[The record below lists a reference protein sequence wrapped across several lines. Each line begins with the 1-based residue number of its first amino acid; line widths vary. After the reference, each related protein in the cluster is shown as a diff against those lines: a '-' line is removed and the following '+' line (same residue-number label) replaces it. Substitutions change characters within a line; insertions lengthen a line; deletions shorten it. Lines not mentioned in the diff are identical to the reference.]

1 MPENFPLHWPLDD
14 VRGDPAPVTPFDEV
28 FCAGLLRLRHY
39 PSTSRGSPVL
49 LVYPP
54 LKRPFLLD
62 LHPDRS
68 VVRGLLDH
76 GLSVY
81 VTDWMPPAPRDEWRG
96 LDSYVEDDLVAAVT
110 CIAQRER
117 AERVSL
123 IGCSLGSAFALMY
136 AAAHPQ
142 SVMRLVTLAL
152 PVDACLP
159 AAQPIVAY
167 MTSLYHILPAWFV
180 GAQLNRRVPHRSYV
194 PWFLTEEL
202 GEPELLQPTPRSS
215 SLVDAFEAWVRTD
228 VPIAGQLAREVAA
241 PLATIDP
248 GALHVGNRQVDL
260 ERIECP
266 VLNVAADRDR
276 VAPEAR
282 SRVALERLTHATA
295 EHLTLPGG
303 HLGLYLA
310 EAAHQRLWPRIAEW
324 LRPPTAA
331 EAPHPVPAQ

>member
-1 MPENFPLHWPLDD
+1 MQENSSLHRAVDD
-14 VRGDPAPVTPFDEV
+14 GPGDPVPVTPFEEV
-28 FCAGLLRLRHY
+28 FCEGLLRLRHY
-39 PSTSRGSPVL
+39 ASRPADSPVL

-62 LHPDRS
+62 LLPDRS
-68 VVRGLLDH
+68 VVRGLLQH

-81 VTDWMPPAPRDEWRG
+81 VTDWTPPAPSDEWRG
-96 LDSYVEDDLVAAVT
+96 LDSYVEDDLVAAVA
-110 CIAQRER
+110 CITQREHTD
-117 AERVSL
+117 RVSL
-123 IGCSLGSAFALMY
+123 IGCSLGSAFSLMY
-136 AAAHPQ
+136 AAAHPE
-142 SVMRLVTLAL
+142 SVKRLVTLAL

-159 AAQPIVAY
+159 AAQPLVAY
-167 MTSLYHILPAWFV
+167 LTSLYHTLPAWFV
-180 GAQLNRRVPHRSYV
+180 GAQMNRRVPHRSYV

-215 SLVDAFEAWVRTD
+215 SLVDAFETWVRAD

-248 GALHVGNRQVDL
+248 GVLHVGNRQVDL
-260 ERIECP
+260 DRIQCP
-266 VLNVAADRDR
+266 VLNVAGDRDR

-282 SRVALERLTHATA
+282 SRAALEKLTHATT
-295 EHLTLPGG
+295 EHLTLPSG

-324 LRPPTAA
+324 LRPSPAA
-331 EAPHPVPAQ
+331 APRAVPAP